1 MTAVSSADCSHL
13 AVSLRDRVIPGH
25 FQKSFCTHLG
35 LMHSELSWRCRQAT
49 ALIFISK
56 QQDTSLSQQQCSPIA
71 RLHPNVRATYSA
83 LYQSGELVTGVDN
96 VFYSPVCA
104 PSRHHAPHIQDTAS
118 RLQTQDSLKTKTEN
132 SFWPHAD
139 QNQRAPESGS
149 WDVYQGIVYVWPS
162 EPSSAFPDTSTTVL
176 LPKSHRDW
184 YPQLMAATSP
194 HSHSHYCEI
203 ANLTD
208 QNAAA
213 DLGELFRQ
221 GCRRAPM
228 PEGSLLLWNSKTLHQ
243 GWTSGRRL
251 AQPVCWEP
259 AARRDHAALVR
270 KAAMSIRGLPSTHWA
285 SLGKTGQ
292 RAHLCAVL

>member
-1 MTAVSSADCSHL
+1 MALQASNSTHFYLKTTRHIIISTAVFTHCQAAPQCPCHILCS
-13 AVSLRDRVIPGH
+13 VSKRRACDR
-25 FQKSFCTHLG
+25 
-35 LMHSELSWRCRQAT
+35 RRQ
-49 ALIFISK
+49 
-56 QQDTSLSQQQCSPIA
+56 
-71 RLHPNVRATYSA
+71 RLLLT
-83 LYQSGELVTGVDN
+83 
-96 VFYSPVCA
+96 CA
-104 PSRHHAPHIQDTAS
+104 ISRHHAPHIQDTAL
-118 RLQTQDSLKTKTEN
+118 RLQMQDSLKNKTEN

-194 HSHSHYCEI
+194 HSRSHYCEI

-259 AARRDHAALVR
+259 KSRRDHAALVR

-292 RAHLCAVL
+292 RAHLCAVLRVPVCVTPKIQEFCTILWKRAAFLCSTGPHAPTGLHR